1 MAGSRH
7 NIKRHKDPGAG
18 KATSGDLDLGASVK
32 EPAALLR
39 RAFEADAAKFQ
50 GKSPDLAAVFGY
62 WIGYPSF
69 LEWIGFGRDW
79 GAHQDTVLAYY
90 ALNHVHGEATRVLM
104 KEATRRGMDPHA
116 LYECSR
122 VVQEIYLAAPELCV
136 RRTGAIH
143 DGWPEC
149 MGAARYSLPA
159 GQREALRAGEAVFI
173 RLAMVMDIAQAA
185 PALTSDDRAIL
196 QALADAGTTL
206 PQADI
211 AAAAERDI
219 KTAREH
225 LKRLEAAGL
234 VSRPCG
240 ERSGYTITPA
250 GLGLLSSTRD

>member
-1 MAGSRH
+1 MAGGKH
-7 NIKRHKDPGAG
+7 NSKRPKDPKAG
-18 KATSGDLDLGASVK
+18 KVAPSDLDPSASMK
-32 EPAALLR
+32 DQAASLR
-39 RAFEADAAKFQ
+39 QAFEADAIKFQ
-50 GKSPDLAAVFGY
+50 GESPDLAAVFGY
-62 WIGYPSF
+62 WTGYPLF

-79 GAHQDTVLAYY
+79 SAHQETVLAYY
-90 ALNHVHGEATRVLM
+90 ALNHVHSAATRVLM
-104 KEATRRGMDPHA
+104 GEATRRGMDPHA

-122 VVQEIYLAAPELCV
+122 VVQEIYLAAPEWC
-136 RRTGAIH
+136 RRQTGVIY
-143 DGWPEC
+143 DNWPEC
-149 MGAARYSLPA
+149 MGAARHSLPV
-159 GQREALRAGEAVFI
+159 GQQEALRAGEAVFI